1 LTDQLALSGAKR
13 IFFDVDFSSAS
24 TRAEDQA
31 LAAALKRAGM
41 VTLAARFVLDPITG
55 KRTDHLPLPELREAV
70 SVATINARY
79 NFQGAVLDVPYALE
93 HEGRAYP
100 SMAAAMA
107 EKSGPLNETFRI
119 DYSLDPATFPVV
131 SAADIIG
138 GTADPSILSGKTVLV
153 GTASFQLGDIYF
165 APGYGQ
171 MPGAFLQALGAET
184 LKAGTPSYL
193 SWLAPFAFAC
203 AMMFL
208 ACRTQTLRAVV
219 SLLSF
224 GFALVAIVPFALDA
238 HLISTSL
245 MPSLFLLLGGGGAL
259 IWSRYKVFV
268 NSRAAVNVATGL
280 PNLSALKSSN
290 EVRPE
295 FLIAAKVHNY
305 DEVAATL
312 RPGEEKQLV
321 QQIHARLSVGRDAS
335 DLFQGDGGG
344 FVWFEPQS
352 ADFHDH
358 LAALHSLFRSPVN
371 LAGRKLDLAVT
382 FGVDAA
388 VDRSI
393 LTRLASAF
401 FAADEAKDTGLKW
414 KEHDAGSI
422 AASEW
427 KLSLLSQL
435 EEGLKS
441 GDVWVAYQPKLELS
455 SGRTVGAEALIRW
468 THPERGPINPQDFI
482 LEVEQRNRIDSLTAF
497 VLDKA
502 VEAAASINRTRRFGI
517 AVNISARLINDPALT
532 EMVRLCLEKHE
543 LDPQCL
549 TLEVTETASITA
561 GSANLGPLDDLAKL
575 GVRISIDDYG
585 TGLSTLEYLKKVPAV
600 ELKIDKGF
608 VQAITRSQ
616 SDRLMV
622 HSTLQLAHSLRRTVV
637 AEGVENS
644 ETLDALCGMGC
655 DVAQGF
661 FIARPMTFEKLLE
674 YLSKSD
680 GASRDSRRSQAG

>member
-1 LTDQLALSGAKR
+1 
-13 IFFDVDFSSAS
+13 
-24 TRAEDQA
+24 
-31 LAAALKRAGM
+31 
-41 VTLAARFVLDPITG
+41 
-55 KRTDHLPLPELREAV
+55 
-70 SVATINARY
+70 
-79 NFQGAVLDVPYALE
+79 
-93 HEGRAYP
+93 
-100 SMAAAMA
+100 
-107 EKSGPLNETFRI
+107 
-119 DYSLDPATFPVV
+119 
-131 SAADIIG
+131 
-138 GTADPSILSGKTVLV
+138 
-153 GTASFQLGDIYF
+153 
-165 APGYGQ
+165 
-171 MPGAFLQALGAET
+171 
-184 LKAGTPSYL
+184 
-193 SWLAPFAFAC
+193 
-203 AMMFL
+203 
-208 ACRTQTLRAVV
+208 
-219 SLLSF
+219 
-224 GFALVAIVPFALDA
+224 
-238 HLISTSL
+238 
-245 MPSLFLLLGGGGAL
+245 
-259 IWSRYKVFV
+259 
-268 NSRAAVNVATGL
+268 VATGL
-280 PNLSALKSSN
+280 PNLNALKSSK

-312 RPGEEKQLV
+312 RPGEEKLLV

-344 FVWFEPQS
+344 FVWFEPLS

-358 LAALHSLFRSPVN
+358 LAALHALFRSPVN
-371 LAGRKLDLAVT
+371 LGGRKLDLAVT
-382 FGVDAA
+382 FGVDSA

-401 FAADEAKDTGLKW
+401 FAAEEAKDTGLKW

-468 THPERGPINPQDFI
+468 THPEKGPINPQDFI
-482 LEVEQRNRIDSLTAF
+482 LEVEQRNRIDTLTAF
-497 VLDKA
+497 VLNKA
-502 VEAAASINRTRRFGI
+502 VEAAASINLTRRFGI

-532 EMVRLCLEKHE
+532 EMVRLCLQKHE

-561 GSANLGPLDDLAKL
+561 ESANLGPLHDLAKL

-608 VQAITRSQ
+608 VQAMTRSQ

-637 AEGVENS
+637 AEGVENG
-644 ETLDALCGMGC
+644 ETLDALCAMGC

-661 FIARPMTFEKLLE
+661 FIARPMTFEKLVQ
-674 YLSKSD
+674 YLSKPD
-680 GASRDSRRSQAG
+680 GASRNWRRSQAG